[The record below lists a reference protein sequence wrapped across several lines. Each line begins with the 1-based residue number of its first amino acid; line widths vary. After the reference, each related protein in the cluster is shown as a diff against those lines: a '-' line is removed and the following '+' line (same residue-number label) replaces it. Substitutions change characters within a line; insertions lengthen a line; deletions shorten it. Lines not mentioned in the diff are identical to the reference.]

1 MSYVISEVVKLERY
15 LWECWFYYNIIFIK
29 LGKKY
34 MVISNNIKFV
44 KGIR

>member
-1 MSYVISEVVKLERY
+1 MLLVKQLSQKGIYGSVDFIMILYV
-15 LWECWFYYNIIFIK
+15 

-34 MVISNNIKFV
+34 MVISNNIRFV

>member
-1 MSYVISEVVKLERY
+1 MSYVISEVVKLDIY
-15 LWECWFYYNIIFIK
+15 GSVDFIIMLYV

-34 MVISNNIKFV
+34 MVISNNIRFV